1 MNRFRDQAEY
11 DVFARHKRGIPLTRI
26 GSVFAPDDRL
36 ARFYAVRTYDEE
48 NWFEMMV
55 VPRSAE
61 MRVTPL
67 RS

>member
-1 MNRFRDQAEY
+1 MDFRAQAEY
-11 DVFARHKRGIPLTRI
+11 DVFARRKRGLPLARI
-26 GSVFAPDDRL
+26 GSVFAPSSEL

-48 NWFEMMV
+48 NWLEMVV